1 MKVRLALSS
10 SRGASGSVDAL
21 AETSPVGA
29 PGINAIVS
37 AWLSSMAFRDR
48 CQLLD
53 ELVEMNR
60 TVLVWVAPFDA
71 DDLIDDLVS
80 GYAAQLDHLAAA

>member
-1 MKVRLALSS
+1 MVESMRETL
-10 SRGASGSVDAL
+10 VFQ
-21 AETSPVGA
+21 AEQFFTPEERQQF
-29 PGINAIVS
+29 S

>member
-1 MKVRLALSS
+1 MVAAVR
-10 SRGASGSVDAL
+10 
-21 AETSPVGA
+21 ETLVFQTERFFTPEERQQF
-29 PGINAIVS
+29 S

-80 GYAAQLDHLAAA
+80 GHAAQLDHLAAV